1 MITLMTKQF
10 PKWILAALICGIAI
24 AQISIVYWHL
34 LFYFWWLDI
43 PMHILGGF
51 WIALASLTAYFS
63 LSPALEKDH
72 SSVVVGSIALAAT
85 LTIGIFWEVYE
96 FGVQHAVG
104 DFGIGLSDTLKDLVD
119 DLIGAVLAAWLFVH
133 FGYNGKQ

>member
-1 MITLMTKQF
+1 MIPGF
-10 PKWILAALICGIAI
+10 PKWILVALICGLCL

-43 PMHILGGF
+43 PMHILGGL
-51 WIALASLTAYFS
+51 WIALVSLTAYYESKHF
-63 LSPALEKDH
+63 AEKDH
-72 SSVVVGSIALAAT
+72 SPVGVVVVALAVT

-96 FGVQHAVG
+96 FGIQHAVG
-104 DFGIGLSDTLKDLVD
+104 EFGIGLADTLKDLVD
-119 DLIGAVLAAWLFVH
+119 DLIGALLAAWLFVH